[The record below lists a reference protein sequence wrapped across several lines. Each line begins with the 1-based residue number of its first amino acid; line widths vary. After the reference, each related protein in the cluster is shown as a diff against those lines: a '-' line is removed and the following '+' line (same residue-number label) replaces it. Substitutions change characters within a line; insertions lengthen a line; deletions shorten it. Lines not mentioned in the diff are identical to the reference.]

1 MTIETSIT
9 IKATKE
15 VIWQVLM
22 SFSEYPEW
30 NPFILSITGE
40 PIVERQIKI
49 SLPTMKFKPIILTN
63 KKEQLLSWKGK
74 LGIKGIFD
82 GHHQFEIQ
90 QLDEQHCLF
99 IHREDFS
106 GILVPLF
113 KKKLQTETQQDFEAM
128 NIALKNRAEKA

>member
-9 IKATKE
+9 IKATKDA
-15 VIWQVLM
+15 IWQVLM
-22 SFSEYPEW
+22 NFSEYPEW

-40 PIVERQIKI
+40 PIIGKQINI
-49 SLPTMKFKPIILTN
+49 NLPEMKFKPIVLTN
-63 KKEQLLSWKGK
+63 QKEQLFSWKGK
-74 LGIKGIFD
+74 LGIKEIFD

-99 IHREDFS
+99 IHREVFS

-113 KKKLQTETQQDFEAM
+113 KKKLQTKTRQGFEAM
-128 NIALKNRAEKA
+128 NIALKNRAKKA